1 MILLYCIHSP
11 NSDKKKKAA
20 VHFLLL
26 PHVAQV
32 DVQYGKPQVAFRET
46 CRGKGTFEYL
56 HKKQSGGAGQY
67 AKVCG

>member
-1 MILLYCIHSP
+1 
-11 NSDKKKKAA
+11 
-20 VHFLLL
+20 
-26 PHVAQV
+26 VAQV